1 MTRSDPLRP
10 AENGARETL
19 RQTIDRLGP
28 PPPAVAQRWVRDL
41 ADRDR
46 SDPVFAI
53 HPPGK
58 DAWDHLAIRRDG
70 RLSVSADLDGP
81 ADTQRP
87 IDAADSGLW
96 LQKLA
101 ESLGVADSAGD
112 ATPISTAGSAE
123 RLSADTK
130 PADVAFPTDDD
141 ASDASDENSAGTDD
155 ALPWTFAQSGDVTT
169 PTTDVTDSESPGKR
183 RKSSAGKWGAAA
195 AATLV
200 IAGVGYV
207 ATRPASPTSDSQTQ
221 PADAR
226 ASTNA
231 IDSTDPGP
239 EPQESMELVESFD
252 EPADVP
258 RTLDSADLPGDDD
271 DLTGQLLAG
280 GPIPGLDLTP
290 PALSSTPTAE
300 GDDTATPPDPADTM
314 GLNDPLLTGPNL
326 SSSGDVLPDPGNMG
340 QTMGESVADPTALPP
355 DWDEESG
362 VDDGDEMPQDSADDL
377 PVAATGGD
385 AEPVDPI
392 AVVLDSTDQ
401 THAFD
406 ISTADLDRET
416 TLEIQVR
423 TPDSVSPHWVMPI
436 ADASPRRCR
445 GVVAL
450 FPSDA
455 EVLPAA
461 GFGFPVL
468 AVRLDVR
475 TGSKMSV
482 RTRYAVRL
490 GPMTPWLEVTTGQM
504 EAYAATVASQAVQLD
519 RFLAQIDR
527 IEMSSLSG
535 SQRAEIR
542 QRRDTVKQASQ
553 RISDLGDRVAKL
565 VTLVHDVAAE
575 AKIDVRVTGSQGEIL
590 TTQ

>member
-10 AENGARETL
+10 AKNGARETL

-28 PPPAVAQRWVRDL
+28 PPAAVAQRWVCDL

-46 SDPVFAI
+46 SDPVFTI

-58 DAWDHLAIRRDG
+58 EAWDHLAIGRDG
-70 RLSVSADLDGP
+70 RLHGSAAPDGP
-81 ADTQRP
+81 TDSQRP
-87 IDAADSGLW
+87 RDAADSELW
-96 LQKLA
+96 LRQLA
-101 ESLGVADSAGD
+101 DSLGVADSAVH
-112 ATPISTAGSAE
+112 AKSISTAGSAE
-123 RLSADTK
+123 RSSSDTK
-130 PADVAFPTDDD
+130 TAGDAFQPDDD
-141 ASDASDENSAGTDD
+141 ASDASDEAPSGTDN
-155 ALPWTFAQSGDVTT
+155 ALPWTVTESGDDTT
-169 PTTDVTDSESPGKR
+169 PTADVTDGDSPGRR
-183 RKSSAGKWGAAA
+183 RKSSAGMWGAAA

-207 ATRPASPTSDSQTQ
+207 ATRPASPASDSQTQ

-226 ASTNA
+226 VSTDA

-239 EPQESMELVESFD
+239 APQESMELVESFD
-252 EPADVP
+252 EPAAVP
-258 RTLDSADLPGDDD
+258 RTLDSADLPVDDD

-290 PALSSTPTAE
+290 PVLSSTPATEGDATAE
-300 GDDTATPPDPADTM
+300 TPDPADTM

-326 SSSGDVLPDPGNMG
+326 SSSGDALPDPGNLGQAMG
-340 QTMGESVADPTALPP
+340 DSVADPTALPP

-362 VDDGDEMPQDSADDL
+362 VDGGDDMPDDP

-401 THAFD
+401 THAFA

-423 TPDSVSPHWVMPI
+423 TPDSVNPHWVMPI

-590 TTQ
+590 ATE